1 MWDDNRSFEDF
12 CETDFK
18 QKDANSLPL
27 DPSEKR
33 LKPVE
38 LKQILAL
45 HEDVCFPCAL
55 TLSPLYAHPS
65 LSSPSV
71 LHSHL
76 SAAGSDFVHLQTEGV
91 VAMETHIEAT
101 V

>member
-71 LHSHL
+71 LHPHL